1 MSMPYMPYRST
12 PSALPKPNPT
22 KVQTDSSSFAGDMIK
37 GAVGGSGL
45 GPWGAVAGAGLGLL
59 SGILGSKSIP
69 DYDREDFDYDPDD
82 TAKKRYKEL
91 TDENSTY
98 NKGLLGKYM
107 RIAGN
112 STPGKD
118 TLMAPIRAAGGGYM
132 GSAAIAAQQAK
143 GLSEKGRNDAFEGW
157 TSAVIGNEGNA
168 SRYLGLDYQKEQ
180 YGNEAWNKSRQRSDE
195 NDADIWGSAA
205 DVGGTLLGMFKF

>member
-1 MSMPYMPYRST
+1 MAWPAPRKNNAAYND
-12 PSALPKPNPT
+12 PSAG
-22 KVQTDSSSFAGDMIK
+22 VSSMAK
-37 GAVGGSGL
+37 GAMAGASLV
-45 GPWGAVAGAGLGLL
+45 PWGAVAGAGLGLL
-59 SGILGSKSIP
+59 SGVLGSKSIP
-69 DYDREDFDYDPDD
+69 DYNKEDFDYDPEN
-82 TAKKRYKEL
+82 TARKRYEEL
-91 TDENSTY
+91 TDENSAY

-118 TLMAPIRAAGGGYM
+118 TLMAPIRASGGGYM

-205 DVGGTLLGMFKF
+205 DMGGTLLGMFKF